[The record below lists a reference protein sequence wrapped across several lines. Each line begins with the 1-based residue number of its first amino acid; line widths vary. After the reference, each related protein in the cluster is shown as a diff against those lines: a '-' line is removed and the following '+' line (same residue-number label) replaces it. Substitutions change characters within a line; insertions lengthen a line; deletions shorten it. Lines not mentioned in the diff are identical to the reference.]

1 MTIFPSYYS
10 QHNNSSSKLQNSKIN
25 FGAGWS
31 VQIEKEIE
39 KCNISQITD
48 TFNKQGITTDFK
60 DNKVVAWCSL
70 KTLQIFNELNR
81 KYKLKLALPKAIY
94 VEDFSKLK
102 EQNSNEY
109 GICNWYPAYLKKDSD
124 KVYSER
130 TVLFNSFE
138 SNKRIDTGDEY
149 DWQNINA
156 ITERFYKDKFL
167 CSNHFLAIFIHEFGH
182 AAHNANLINKFQPE
196 DFLNKIRKFTS
207 WAYSTQYNK
216 TFGELINISKRAT
229 DGPFEAISE
238 DMTKKI
244 TASLD
249 ESILLP
255 TKNPFVKTLYPA
267 SSILKTFRAS
277 VGKNADASKILRKI
291 WNGEDILQ

>member
-102 EQNSNEY
+102 EQN
-109 GICNWYPAYLKKDSD
+109 
-124 KVYSER
+124 SER